1 MEPHGLPDGEAYEFA
16 MIRGSE
22 AVRHGD
28 FVAARTAYE
37 HALVLAERSDDRGSI
52 DRAHLNLSMVH
63 VQSGNA
69 KTGEEGLREILLRT
83 SDPKVAFHAAYN
95 LASSLRRQGRL
106 ERAEQFARRAM
117 EKAKTLG
124 GPDFEAPAHN
134 LLGNLL
140 LTRSYHREALDEYR
154 QALSL
159 REAQEGDTRWSRAI
173 LLENI
178 GYCLLLTGETR
189 AGLGHLDDA
198 LALAI
203 EVGDRRCRAE
213 CLQDLCYGHLIRD
226 EFRDATAF
234 GSEALEEATSAGYS
248 DIVENCH
255 YLLGEIGTRTG
266 DLALRDL
273 HFGALQHLHPELP
286 FLREFLCA
294 VDVTGIITLKR

>member
-1 MEPHGLPDGEAYEFA
+1 MESARRIHDPRYDAAMARGADAVRQGSFAEARDAYE
-16 MIRGSE
+16 E
-22 AVRHGD
+22 ALR
-28 FVAARTAYE
+28 
-37 HALVLAERSDDRGSI
+37 LAESNADRGAI

-83 SDPKVAFHAAYN
+83 ADPKVAFHAAYN

-106 ERAEQFARRAM
+106 ERAERFARRAM
-117 EKAKTLG
+117 EHATTLG

-134 LLGNLL
+134 LLGNLY
-140 LTRSYHREALDEYR
+140 LTRSYHREALEEYR
-154 QALSL
+154 QALAL
-159 REAQEGDTRWSRAI
+159 RETQGGDTRWSRAI

-178 GYCLLLTGETR
+178 GYCLLLSGDTRTGLER
-189 AGLGHLDDA
+189 LDEA

-203 EVGDRRCRAE
+203 AVGDRRCRAE
-213 CLQDLCYGHLIRD
+213 CLQDLCYGHLVRS
-226 EFRDATAF
+226 ELREAAAF
-234 GSEALEEATSAGYS
+234 GSEALEEAADAGYS

-266 DLALRDL
+266 DFRLRDQ
-273 HFGALQHLHPELP
+273 HFGALQRLHPELP